1 MNHFKYR
8 AALTLALL
16 FTFFSIA
23 YAQIPAPPLSH
34 IDFAGMRYDLLPQGI
49 EESFTSSRWQYQP
62 TLQLQGAQQSH
73 YQELVLYW
81 TSDEG
86 IFDTHDEKS
95 CPDLKDEPI
104 FNSSSKDP
112 SWFVTYSACDELSDL
127 RDKEASVI
135 HVRTDQREIVVAS
148 IIRGGD
154 VELEYV
160 TFTLS
165 RYIPVPIPHYDHI
178 NSMLRYAYTITAY
191 GSSQEEAVMLLER
204 LMNQEGE
211 QWLTA
216 LLAVPVPQFILDKA
230 RYYKDCRATYGSKS
244 DENCP

>member
-8 AALTLALL
+8 VALTLVLL
-16 FTFFSIA
+16 FAFFSIA
-23 YAQIPAPPLSH
+23 YAQTPAPPLSH
-34 IDFAGMRYDLLPQGI
+34 IDFAGMRYDLLPQEI

-62 TLQLQGAQQSH
+62 ILQLQGAQQSH
-73 YQELVLYW
+73 YQGLVLYW
-81 TSDEG
+81 TSDEW
-86 IFDTHDEKS
+86 IFDSFDAKS

-104 FNSSSKDP
+104 FSSSSKDP
-112 SWFVTYSACDELSDL
+112 SWFVVYMACDELFDL
-127 RDKEASVI
+127 RDKKAGVI
-135 HVRTDQREIVVAS
+135 HVRTDQREIVLAS
-148 IIRGGD
+148 IIRGAD

-165 RYIPVPIPHYDHI
+165 RYIPLPIPHYDNI
-178 NSMLRYAYTITAY
+178 NSMLRYAYTITTY
-191 GSSQEEAVMLLER
+191 GSSQEQAVMLLER

-216 LLAVPVPQFILDKA
+216 LRSAPVPQFILDKA
-230 RYYKDCRATYGSKS
+230 KYYKNCRATYGSKS